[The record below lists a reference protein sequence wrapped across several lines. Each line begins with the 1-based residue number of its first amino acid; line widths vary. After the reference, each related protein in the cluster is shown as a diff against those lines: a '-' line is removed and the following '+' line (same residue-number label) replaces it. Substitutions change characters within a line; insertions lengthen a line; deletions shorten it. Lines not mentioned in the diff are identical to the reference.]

1 MTKTTVQISTDTL
14 ERLKRLKQHEKESYD
29 FVLNKLIDENEEDEL
44 SDEEIEDIKIALEN
58 VKQGK
63 VKSIEQVAKELGI
76 NLKFIKLSWDLKKKK
91 KLGV

>member
-1 MTKTTVQISTDTL
+1 MEKTTVQISTETL

-58 VKQGK
+58 VKKGK
-63 VKSIEQVAKELGI
+63 VKPIEQVAKELGI
-76 NLKFIKLSWDLKKKK
+76 TLK
-91 KLGV
+91 